1 MVSPPV
7 VHARCVT
14 PGVFVLASPGYTAAT
29 SNGVTVIR
37 GVSRGLARAS
47 LVGLILFGGLSAAA
61 AAGDRDAARGKEL
74 FARYCTGCHGVD
86 GRGEAKTFRPNVGN
100 LAVKS
105 YLEQV
110 TDEYLF
116 AAIKLGGVAV
126 GKNAAMPAWDK
137 QLDDTQIWD
146 VVAFVRTLG
155 NR

>member
-1 MVSPPV
+1 MITGVS
-7 VHARCVT
+7 T
-14 PGVFVLASPGYTAAT
+14 
-29 SNGVTVIR
+29 GVTRTVVI
-37 GVSRGLARAS
+37 
-47 LVGLILFGGLSAAA
+47 GLILLGAMSMAPAGG
-61 AAGDRDAARGKEL
+61 GRDATRGKEL
-74 FARYCTGCHGVD
+74 YARYCTGCHGAD

-100 LAVKS
+100 LAVKA

-110 TDEYLF
+110 SDEYLF

-137 QLDDTQIWD
+137 QLDDGQIWD